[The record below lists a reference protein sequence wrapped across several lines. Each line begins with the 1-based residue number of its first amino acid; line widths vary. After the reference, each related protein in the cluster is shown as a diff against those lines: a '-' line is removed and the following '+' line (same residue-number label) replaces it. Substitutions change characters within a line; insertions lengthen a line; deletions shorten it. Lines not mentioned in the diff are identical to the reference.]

1 VRGLEG
7 EQAAAVLWALVL
19 ACSLPIVGVAAVGS
33 VGAQEQFEGEIA
45 LNGNQATSSTSW
57 SYDINDVEA
66 AENLSVELTGR
77 EVLEQRSR
85 STITESSTLDLD
97 PRGTAEPRNA
107 TMRLVGSAKEDTRGL
122 GYETQSNS
130 TSIEI
135 GGNSS
140 PEDESITISGQ
151 SESVSKSPSGTSS
164 TTVNIADIA
173 SVDNSASL
181 SWAPNSGTNSK
192 GGIDSNTDA
201 SVGYS
206 YETGALDV
214 ADGADEITVVFD
226 QDISATDTAST
237 DGSIDVDY
245 YVSTG
250 SNTLFDASNK
260 VGSETMSYYSGF
272 YSGFFEETIS
282 HGGQSNVYMG
292 FEITGGTDHDIEQHV
307 SGGEISVA
315 TSDGSISIDGTARN
329 DGDQIDISP
338 GSSHSI
344 DLSGA
349 GGSWQLDYSGNE
361 KTLDPSISVGDQTL
375 SHNGYLD
382 DGETISKNITLSAGT
397 SETISVSSSEQPLSG
412 QVNWT
417 ERILPTD
424 PTLKLDGGE
433 TTIAYDGKLSEG
445 QIASKSIDLTTGTHS
460 ASISSDGPVKAA
472 VEWEDVSTTDDP
484 TVSINGETTS
494 YSGTLAAGQTT
505 SLDVSDNWIKEGT
518 NTVEIDMADPG
529 GGPSPQVGVD
539 YSHDAATSASASIQS
554 STWQED
560 VEITR
565 SFASDQQNVEATI
578 PLPDNVVDVGSV
590 EMARDGGGW
599 TSVPESDYSHDGDL
613 QVSVGDVA
621 VNESVSVR
629 TTASKVRMQSGEVRV
644 LDPTTEGNDL
654 STTVE
659 IVDDAGSDPVVVDVS
674 ETVSSDRSHVVTSSE
689 WPASDSVRYQS
700 DGTQELRLPDA
711 VGGSNATIA
720 TAPFD
725 VEPRTGDAVLR
736 VDNQTEP
743 RVTIEPGSTT
753 GDELSLTW
761 FGGESSE
768 YYELYDVDNNRQIDT
783 GQANSPVTFDLS
795 DGSTTY
801 TIQGWEPPSSVV
813 GIAGGDGGSGAGPP
827 LLLLVSLLGVVGSVV
842 IGRRLGI
849 GWLPVPAVV
858 VIVLIGGE
866 LTTSRSLLATI
877 SGDLLRGSSGPLLA
891 IVAAVLGV
899 GLLWIVD
906 SRTRRDIPTAAFAIP
921 AVAGLGWLVSEVV
934 SGVPEPL
941 IALGGGVGVVIGVLA
956 IDRGTSISV
965 PRSVLA
971 GAGLLSAGWT
981 IETIAP
987 GTLTR
992 PLEAGIAEVAPLLAL
1007 AAVAVVILWIRR

>member
-1 VRGLEG
+1 MLD
-7 EQAAAVLWALVL
+7 
-19 ACSLPIVGVAAVGS
+19 GS
-33 VGAQEQFEGEIA
+33 V
-45 LNGNQATSSTSW
+45 TKSV
-57 SYDINDVEA
+57 D
-66 AENLSVELTGR
+66 LSAG
-77 EVLEQRSR
+77 
-85 STITESSTLDLD
+85 
-97 PRGTAEPRNA
+97 
-107 TMRLVGSAKEDTRGL
+107 
-122 GYETQSNS
+122 SNS
-130 TSIEI
+130 
-135 GGNSS
+135 
-140 PEDESITISGQ
+140 
-151 SESVSKSPSGTSS
+151 
-164 TTVNIADIA
+164 
-173 SVDNSASL
+173 
-181 SWAPNSGTNSK
+181 
-192 GGIDSNTDA
+192 ID
-201 SVGYS
+201 
-206 YETGALDV
+206 
-214 ADGADEITVVFD
+214 
-226 QDISATDTAST
+226 ATYAGD
-237 DGSIDVDY
+237 
-245 YVSTG
+245 STG
-250 SNTLFDASNK
+250 
-260 VGSETMSYYSGF
+260 
-272 YSGFFEETIS
+272 
-282 HGGQSNVYMG
+282 
-292 FEITGGTDHDIEQHV
+292 
-307 SGGEISVA
+307 
-315 TSDGSISIDGTARN
+315 
-329 DGDQIDISP
+329 
-338 GSSHSI
+338 
-344 DLSGA
+344 
-349 GGSWQLDYSGNE
+349 LDYSASWTEVTTPQN
-361 KTLDPSISVGDQTL
+361 PSI
-375 SHNGYLD
+375 
-382 DGETISKNITLSAGT
+382 E
-397 SETISVSSSEQPLSG
+397 
-412 QVNWT
+412 
-417 ERILPTD
+417 
-424 PTLKLDGGE
+424 LDGG
-433 TTIAYDGKLSEG
+433 TTTLAEAGELSDGQTIE
-445 QIASKSIDLTTGTHS
+445 QPIDLTTGSHS
-460 ASISSDGPVKAA
+460 ATVSSDGPVKTS

-494 YSGTLAAGQTT
+494 YSGTLAEGQTT
-505 SLDVSDNWIKEGT
+505 SLDVSDNWIQEGT

-529 GGPSPQVGVD
+529 GGPSPQVGVS
-539 YSHDAATSASASIQS
+539 YQHDAATSASASIQS

-560 VEITR
+560 VDITR

-689 WPASDSVRYQS
+689 WTASDSVRYQS

-736 VDNQTEP
+736 VENQTEP